1 MPNDSNSALTIAR
14 AGALVFGDKWIIKH
28 GEVLSGEWNNVLLA
42 FTDQQIATG
51 IKRMTKDAEHK
62 IKAGDEAWPP
72 TAFEFACYCKTPNSL
87 YFHSPMLLENKTVS
101 TPEQAKKH
109 IAEIR
114 RKLNLGRT
122 DELPDETFPKDSS
135 DAISA

>member
-1 MPNDSNSALTIAR
+1 
-14 AGALVFGDKWIIKH
+14 
-28 GEVLSGEWNNVLLA
+28 
-42 FTDQQIATG
+42 
-51 IKRMTKDAEHK
+51 
-62 IKAGDEAWPP
+62 
-72 TAFEFACYCKTPNSL
+72 
-87 YFHSPMLLENKTVS
+87 MLLENKTVS